1 MPALRRM
8 VGRSATPPARRRALN
23 AAGIEPGALPALGM
37 AASLLTYPTGRMG
50 CEAARRREN
59 RLGQSHLWALAISGD
74 LPILLVKSGTSH
86 PALLKTLIPAQQF
99 WRRHGMEVDLVVL
112 QTSGSAHERLREHA
126 FALLRDLGAS
136 DMLGRK
142 GGVHLLSV
150 NEMAAEQVVLLEASA
165 RVLLDDARGSLEVQL
180 DRALAA
186 PVELPQFSPSR
197 HADDTVVDDDLAESD
212 APLLLSNGIGGF
224 TADGREYVIRTEP
237 GQLTPAPWCNFLA
250 NEHFGTVVSEAGLG
264 FSWSLNSGEN
274 RLTPWNNDPVADPPG
289 EVLYLRDEETAQ
301 IWSPTPAPAGP
312 PGGCEV
318 RHRAGVSR
326 WRRRSHGLDQAL
338 SVFVPLAGS
347 VKLIRLTLTN
357 RLDRPRRL
365 TATYYAEWLL
375 GALRSRSRAHVCT
388 TFDTE
393 SGALFARSYWDPVFA
408 GRVAFLAASEDVHG
422 FTTSRYEFLGRNG
435 DVDSPAALGRSG
447 LSGQAEGTGE
457 TCAACQVYLELD
469 PRESRDLLFLIGQ
482 GEDEDEARS
491 LLAQWRSLDAAAD
504 ALVALERHWDC
515 VLGAV
520 TVTTADP
527 SFDILVNR
535 WLLYQSL
542 SSRLLARTGFYQAGG
557 AIGFRDQLQ
566 DVLALIHVDPQRV
579 RGHIV
584 LAATH
589 QFEEGDVLHWWH
601 PPSDSGVRTRYTD
614 DLLWLPYATGTYVKA
629 TGDMSILDEKIP
641 FLTAPEL
648 AAGEEDRYARFGHG
662 EGAWPLLEHCHRAL
676 HRALKRGP
684 HGLPLIGGG
693 DWSDGLNRVGRRG
706 RGESVWLAWF
716 AAVTARLVADLDQRL
731 GDGTAAADW
740 RKTADELVLRA
751 EESGWDGAWYRR
763 AYDDD
768 GLPLGAASNEEA
780 RIDSIAQ
787 SWAAFAGAKP
797 ERVEQALDSAVRE
810 LLLPEE
816 ALARLLW
823 PPFHRGPGDPGY
835 IKAYPPG
842 VRENG
847 GQYSH
852 AAAWLGIALARK
864 GDGAGAKRLFD
875 MLSPILHSRDSAA
888 AEHYRLEPY
897 VVAGDISSAEAY
909 CGRGGWS
916 WYTGAAAWAW
926 RLAVEEILGLR
937 RIEGRLLIDPC
948 LPSGWGGYEAMLR
961 SPRGAIRL
969 RVCDPDGLGRGRVE
983 LEVEGS
989 AVDGAKVDFPL
1000 DGSTRNVEARLV
1012 K

>member
-1 MPALRRM
+1 M
-8 VGRSATPPARRRALN
+8 
-23 AAGIEPGALPALGM
+23 
-37 AASLLTYPTGRMG
+37 
-50 CEAARRREN
+50 
-59 RLGQSHLWALAISGD
+59 
-74 LPILLVKSGTSH
+74 
-86 PALLKTLIPAQQF
+86 
-99 WRRHGMEVDLVVL
+99 
-112 QTSGSAHERLREHA
+112 
-126 FALLRDLGAS
+126 
-136 DMLGRK
+136 
-142 GGVHLLSV
+142 
-150 NEMAAEQVVLLEASA
+150 
-165 RVLLDDARGSLEVQL
+165 
-180 DRALAA
+180 
-186 PVELPQFSPSR
+186 
-197 HADDTVVDDDLAESD
+197 
-212 APLLLSNGIGGF
+212 
-224 TADGREYVIRTEP
+224 
-237 GQLTPAPWCNFLA
+237 
-250 NEHFGTVVSEAGLG
+250 
-264 FSWSLNSGEN
+264 
-274 RLTPWNNDPVADPPG
+274 
-289 EVLYLRDEETAQ
+289 
-301 IWSPTPAPAGP
+301 
-312 PGGCEV
+312 
-318 RHRAGVSR
+318 
-326 WRRRSHGLDQAL
+326 
-338 SVFVPLAGS
+338 
-347 VKLIRLTLTN
+347 
-357 RLDRPRRL
+357 
-365 TATYYAEWLL
+365 
-375 GALRSRSRAHVCT
+375 
-388 TFDTE
+388 
-393 SGALFARSYWDPVFA
+393 
-408 GRVAFLAASEDVHG
+408 
-422 FTTSRYEFLGRNG
+422 
-435 DVDSPAALGRSG
+435 
-447 LSGQAEGTGE
+447 
-457 TCAACQVYLELD
+457 
-469 PRESRDLLFLIGQ
+469 
-482 GEDEDEARS
+482 
-491 LLAQWRSLDAAAD
+491 
-504 ALVALERHWDC
+504 
-515 VLGAV
+515 
-520 TVTTADP
+520 
-527 SFDILVNR
+527 
-535 WLLYQSL
+535 
-542 SSRLLARTGFYQAGG
+542 
-557 AIGFRDQLQ
+557 
-566 DVLALIHVDPQRV
+566 
-579 RGHIV
+579 
-584 LAATH
+584 
-589 QFEEGDVLHWWH
+589 
-601 PPSDSGVRTRYTD
+601 RTRYTD